1 MPTPPPAAFSP
12 AAAAFSLAAAA
23 LLPSALSPPFLD
35 DARDDGPFKAP
46 FEPPDDSPDENSS
59 QWSGDGVDAA
69 RVVAPSATPL
79 GEFNPKL
86 FERRRP
92 RCDDDDG
99 GPGSRSSEAL
109 RDSAAGLRLVRLRD
123 DPTRASAVLADPA
136 DPEEE
141 PFTPLAVPPSAMGS
155 FTPAASGGM
164 AAAQCS
170 MSPSHESLATRAS
183 SKRVVSCHRRF
194 APHSLRPCPFFALS
208 TSRQVSSLPRLACT
222 SAIAST
228 AVALAR
234 FRSVFE
240 SSKPLPCSFA
250 DAAATSRDTI
260 SAFETSGWGNL
271 SALSM
276 ARMRAQIA
284 SSLSLA
290 SAGPSRGM
298 DRSLENLPP
307 PS

>member
-1 MPTPPPAAFSP
+1 M
-12 AAAAFSLAAAA
+12 
-23 LLPSALSPPFLD
+23 
-35 DARDDGPFKAP
+35 
-46 FEPPDDSPDENSS
+46 
-59 QWSGDGVDAA
+59 
-69 RVVAPSATPL
+69 
-79 GEFNPKL
+79 
-86 FERRRP
+86 
-92 RCDDDDG
+92 
-99 GPGSRSSEAL
+99 
-109 RDSAAGLRLVRLRD
+109 RLRD
-123 DPTRASAVLADPA
+123 DPTPAVLADPA
-136 DPEEE
+136 AAEEE
-141 PFTPLAVPPSAMGS
+141 EEEAEAPSS
-155 FTPAASGGM
+155 FTPAASGGA

-170 MSPSHESLATRAS
+170 MSPSRESLATRAS

-208 TSRQVSSLPRLACT
+208 TSRQVSSLPRLART

-240 SSKPLPCSFA
+240 SSNPLPCSFA

-276 ARMRAQIA
+276 ARMRAQMA